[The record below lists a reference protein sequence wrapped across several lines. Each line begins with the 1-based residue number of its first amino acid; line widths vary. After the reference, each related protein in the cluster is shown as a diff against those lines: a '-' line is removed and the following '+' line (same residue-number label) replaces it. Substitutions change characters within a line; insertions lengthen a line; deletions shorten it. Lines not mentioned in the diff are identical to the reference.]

1 MKLIYRLVIRTLLF
15 LLPIMFLWGILFY
28 KAIMNEVLDEM
39 DDNLEDYSEEI
50 IRRAL
55 VGDELPSISNGSN
68 NQYFL
73 TPITDE
79 EAMSRPEILYK
90 DSMLYI
96 IDKNEKEPARILET
110 VFVND
115 MNQKYLL
122 HVATPSI
129 DRFDLI
135 ESIIYWIIFLYA
147 LLFITV
153 VLINMIVF
161 YRSLRPLY
169 VLLKWLDGYEIGKE
183 NIPLDNS
190 TEIIE
195 FRKLNDAVIKNTR
208 LHESYNDMQ
217 KQFIGNA
224 SHEMQTPVAICI
236 NRVELMMNDE
246 NMDEKHM
253 KQLSEIHSSLV
264 HLSKLNKSLLIM
276 SRIDNGQY
284 SDIKTLGLSVYVDK
298 YIENLSEVY
307 SYMKIKV
314 EYKKY
319 CDFII
324 NMNDTLAEMLVTNLL
339 KNAFVHNFEGG
350 RIKVVVNKDN
360 LVVSNSGES
369 KTLDSNII
377 FSRFYQGNKKEGS
390 TGLGLAIVKQICDVS
405 SLEIS
410 YLFVDTMHTFIVK
423 RKN

>member
-55 VGDELPSISNGSN
+55 GGDELPSISNGSN

-153 VLINMIVF
+153 VLVNMIVF

-195 FRKLNDAVIKNTR
+195 FKKLNDAVIKNTR

-253 KQLSEIHSSLV
+253 RQLSEIHSSLV

-324 NMNDTLAEMLVTNLL
+324 DMNDTLAEMLVTNLL

-350 RIKVVVNKDN
+350 HIKVVVNKDN

-369 KTLDSNII
+369 KALDSNII

>member
-55 VGDELPSISNGSN
+55 GGDELPSISNGSN

-96 IDKNEKEPARILET
+96 IDKNEKEPTRILET

-153 VLINMIVF
+153 VLVNMIVF

-195 FRKLNDAVIKNTR
+195 FKKLNDAVIKNTR

-253 KQLSEIHSSLV
+253 RQLSEIHSSLV

-324 NMNDTLAEMLVTNLL
+324 DMNDTLAEMLVTNLL

-360 LVVSNSGES
+360 LLVSNSGES
-369 KTLDSNII
+369 KALDSNII

>member
-28 KAIMNEVLDEM
+28 KAILNEVLDEM

-55 VGDELPSISNGSN
+55 GGDELPSISNGSN

-153 VLINMIVF
+153 VLVNMIVF

-195 FRKLNDAVIKNTR
+195 FKKLNDAVIKNTR

-246 NMDEKHM
+246 NMDEKHIR
-253 KQLSEIHSSLV
+253 QLSEIHSSLV

-324 NMNDTLAEMLVTNLL
+324 DMNDTLAEMLVTNLL

-350 RIKVVVNKDN
+350 RIKVVVNKNN

-369 KTLDSNII
+369 KALDSSII

>member
-55 VGDELPSISNGSN
+55 GGDELPSISNGSN

-153 VLINMIVF
+153 VLVNMIVF

-195 FRKLNDAVIKNTR
+195 FKKLNDAVIKNTR

-253 KQLSEIHSSLV
+253 RQLSEIHSSLV

-284 SDIKTLGLSVYVDK
+284 SDIKTLGLSVFVDK

-324 NMNDTLAEMLVTNLL
+324 DMNDTLAEMLVTNLL

-360 LVVSNSGES
+360 LLVSNSGES
-369 KTLDSNII
+369 KALDSNII

>member
-28 KAIMNEVLDEM
+28 KAILNEVLDEM

-55 VGDELPSISNGSN
+55 GGDELPSISNGSN

-153 VLINMIVF
+153 VLVNMIVF

-195 FRKLNDAVIKNTR
+195 FKKLNDAVIKNTR

-246 NMDEKHM
+246 NMDEKHIR
-253 KQLSEIHSSLV
+253 QLSEIHSSLV

-324 NMNDTLAEMLVTNLL
+324 DMNDTLAEMLVTNLL

-350 RIKVVVNKDN
+350 HIKVVVNKDN

-369 KTLDSNII
+369 KALDSNII

>member
-28 KAIMNEVLDEM
+28 KAILNEVLDEM

-55 VGDELPSISNGSN
+55 GGDELPSISNGSN

-153 VLINMIVF
+153 VLVNMIVF

-195 FRKLNDAVIKNTR
+195 FKKLNDAVIKNTR

-253 KQLSEIHSSLV
+253 RQLSEIHSSLV

-324 NMNDTLAEMLVTNLL
+324 DMNDTLAEMLVTNLL

-350 RIKVVVNKDN
+350 HIKVVVNKDN

-369 KTLDSNII
+369 KALDSNII

>member
-55 VGDELPSISNGSN
+55 GGDELPSISNGSN

-153 VLINMIVF
+153 VLVNMIVF

-195 FRKLNDAVIKNTR
+195 FKKLNDAVIKNTR

-253 KQLSEIHSSLV
+253 RQLSEIHSSLV

-324 NMNDTLAEMLVTNLL
+324 DMNDTLAEMLVTNLL

-369 KTLDSNII
+369 KALDSSII

>member
-28 KAIMNEVLDEM
+28 KAILNEVLDEM

-55 VGDELPSISNGSN
+55 GGDELPSISNGSN

-153 VLINMIVF
+153 VLVNMIVF

-195 FRKLNDAVIKNTR
+195 FKKLNDAVIKNTR

-246 NMDEKHM
+246 NMDEKHIR
-253 KQLSEIHSSLV
+253 QLSEIHSSLV

-324 NMNDTLAEMLVTNLL
+324 DMNDTLAEMLVTNLL

-369 KTLDSNII
+369 KALDSSII